1 MSEKLQEARIVAA
14 TVANI
19 IEERNHRLEE
29 EASIHNGGTGE
40 WISVLANEDA
50 GLEKVAGLAITF
62 PDGTE
67 YTLIVERS

>member
-1 MSEKLQEARIVAA
+1 MAE

-19 IEERNHRLEE
+19 IEERNHMLEE
-29 EASIHNGGTGE
+29 AASLHNGGTGE

-50 GLEKVAGLAITF
+50 GLENDAGLALTF

-67 YTLIVERS
+67 YTLIVEKT